1 MREGGKHFY
10 NSYHTYRT
18 VSEREKRGRRGI
30 LRQSKLNIGY
40 RYNDRPVDKIL
51 HRYER
56 VLHVAVCACILT
68 RIYMFIYTL
77 DDSLTE
83 CISRAYMQTNPT
95 DGLAIIYRPVPCA
108 TTISVKC
115 VTVKATAKASFD
127 FSLVTI
133 NLWFMPLRVE
143 YAQPARYRSL
153 PNHAWDR
160 PVAKI
165 GLVAT
170 TVCIGLFTLRDIPTM
185 QIGEHRSECQRNHRE
200 VRIASWVSSWCVL
213 ARLYANLNRGTS
225 ARFRWKSF
233 FRRICNSNFKK
244 AFCTFFTRPLN
255 NACVQVLIYIL
266 LI

>member
-1 MREGGKHFY
+1 
-10 NSYHTYRT
+10 
-18 VSEREKRGRRGI
+18 
-30 LRQSKLNIGY
+30 
-40 RYNDRPVDKIL
+40 
-51 HRYER
+51 
-56 VLHVAVCACILT
+56 
-68 RIYMFIYTL
+68 MFIYTL

-115 VTVKATAKASFD
+115 VTVEATAKASFD

-170 TVCIGLFTLRDIPTM
+170 AMCIGLFTF
-185 QIGEHRSECQRNHRE
+185 
-200 VRIASWVSSWCVL
+200 
-213 ARLYANLNRGTS
+213 ARYPDDAN
-225 ARFRWKSF
+225 
-233 FRRICNSNFKK
+233 RRIPRRMPKGPSKSPDRFLR
-244 AFCTFFTRPLN
+244 FVVVRLSSS
-255 NACVQVLIYIL
+255 L
-266 LI
+266 